1 MYERGVFNKE
11 GVVVVHSGAELSVL
25 LRVKTKVSRWI
36 RLHVYLVL
44 AALERNVL
52 RVLVCNV
59 TDYMSVVLLG
69 LTRQTID

>member
-1 MYERGVFNKE
+1 M
-11 GVVVVHSGAELSVL
+11 VHSGAELFVL

-36 RLHVYLVL
+36 RLYMYLVL